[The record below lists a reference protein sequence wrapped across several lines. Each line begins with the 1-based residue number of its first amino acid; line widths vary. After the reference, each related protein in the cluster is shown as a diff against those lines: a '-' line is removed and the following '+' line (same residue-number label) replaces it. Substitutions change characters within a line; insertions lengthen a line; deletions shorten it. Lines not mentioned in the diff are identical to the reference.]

1 MLMCVCGMSLGF
13 ADAPCLCRL
22 KRMLWALRIR
32 MMFSG
37 SGPSTILADL
47 VHRNSYALFTFSNV
61 SYIHTNVYGSVTN
74 PEDVFTTTMATST
87 TKIVPF

>member
-1 MLMCVCGMSLGF
+1 MCLWNGSGF
-13 ADAPCLCRL
+13 YDVPCLCRL

-61 SYIHTNVYGSVTN
+61 SCIHTDVHAQIKNTD
-74 PEDVFTTTMATST
+74 DVFTITMATST
-87 TKIVPF
+87 KHF